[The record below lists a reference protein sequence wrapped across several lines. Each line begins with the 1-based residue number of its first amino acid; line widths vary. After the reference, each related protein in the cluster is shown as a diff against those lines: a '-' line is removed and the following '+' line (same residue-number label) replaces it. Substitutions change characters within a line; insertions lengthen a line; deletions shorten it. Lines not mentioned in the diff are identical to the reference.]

1 MTHKKKANIFDGIA
15 LFNIDIK
22 TNQRRQFG
30 DISVV
35 TCPPFIGEVGLSTLR
50 QWLDRNNA
58 LSLRTFNLN
67 HYWKKQVSGFGLTSP
82 EIITSQFVTQA
93 DQQVAA

>member
-50 QWLDRNNA
+50 Q
-58 LSLRTFNLN
+58 
-67 HYWKKQVSGFGLTSP
+67 
-82 EIITSQFVTQA
+82 
-93 DQQVAA
+93 